1 MKKILKAASIL
12 TWFNM
17 IVWSF
22 FVLLLLALFLF
33 SQAMIMLFL
42 FVLLSSI
49 PLNCYA
55 ALQLHKSIRR
65 PTVKLSSQT
74 PTGIRFVGFVA
85 LFLAITTVIND
96 LTLIGNAR
104 EAVKLVK
111 DGMVQV
117 KNAADLSYMTVSFFR
132 IVGIIGT
139 ILGLC
144 VGANVLLNF
153 RLLRWY
159 YLVSQS
165 DIRQSDDVRQN
176 DEP

>member
-1 MKKILKAASIL
+1 MKKVLKAASIL

-17 IVWSF
+17 IVWSL

-55 ALQLHKSIRR
+55 ALQLHRSIRQ
-65 PTVKLSSQT
+65 PAVKLSSQT

-96 LTLIGNAR
+96 LTLIGNAS
-104 EAVKLVK
+104 EAVRLVK
-111 DGMVQV
+111 DGMAQV

-159 YLVSQS
+159 YLVRQS
-165 DIRQSDDVRQN
+165 DITPSDDVRQN